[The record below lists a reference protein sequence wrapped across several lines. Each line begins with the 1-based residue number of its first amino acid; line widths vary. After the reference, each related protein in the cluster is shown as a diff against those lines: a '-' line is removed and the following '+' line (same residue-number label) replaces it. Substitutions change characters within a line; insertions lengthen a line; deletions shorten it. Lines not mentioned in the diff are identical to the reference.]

1 MIKKNIRYILLFI
14 FSVLVQTLIFDR
26 IYISS
31 YVTCYMYLLFLI
43 LLPVHTNK
51 YTVLALS
58 FLLGL
63 SVDIFNSTQ
72 GLHAASSVLFAYLR
86 PFILNAFAPRDD
98 YEPNKE
104 LSIKNYGLAW
114 FLKYAGSL
122 ILIHHIFLFY
132 LDIFSFSH
140 FFLTLLRIALSSVIS
155 LFFVTLG
162 HFLFVRE

>member
-31 YVTCYMYLLFLI
+31 YVSCYMYMLFIL

-51 YTVLALS
+51 YTVMT
-58 FLLGL
+58 LGFIL
-63 SVDIFNSTQ
+63 GISVDIFNSTQ
-72 GLHAASSVLFAYLR
+72 GLHAASAVLFAYMR
-86 PFILNAFAPRDD
+86 PFVLHAFAPRDD

-104 LSIKNYGLAW
+104 LSIKNYGLFW
-114 FLKYAGSL
+114 FIKYAGSL

-140 FFLTLLRIALSSVIS
+140 FFFTLLRIALSSVIS

>member
-1 MIKKNIRYILLFI
+1 MIKQNIKYILLFI
-14 FSVLVQTLIFDR
+14 FSVLIQTLIFDR

-31 YVTCYMYLLFLI
+31 IFTCYMYVLFIL
-43 LLPVHTNK
+43 LLPVNANK
-51 YTVLALS
+51 YTVM
-58 FLLGL
+58 FLGLILGL

-72 GLHAASSVLFAYLR
+72 GLHAASTVLFAYLR
-86 PFILNAFAPRDD
+86 PYILHIYAPRDD
-98 YEPNKE
+98 YEPNRE
-104 LSIKNYGLAW
+104 LSIKNYGLSW

-122 ILIHHIFLFY
+122 ILIHHFFLFY

-140 FFLTLLRIALSSVIS
+140 FFFTLLRIALSSVIS